1 MKTEIDEIRNQKP
14 PSIVISKPPS
24 IIISKVN
31 ETTPEKEIKQL
42 SQNVKESEPNKF
54 NTKEYLIG
62 LFSPVVIILLI
73 GLATLHLDQKHN
85 DWEDKMEETYG
96 YNWDED
102 FEDWD
107 WDDWKDDVGPEPI
120 DLDLEH
126 ELAIL
131 SILFFIYIL
140 AIIYVF
146 TKKKNNLGLGL
157 LTPLFLIFML
167 ILFNF

>member
-1 MKTEIDEIRNQKP
+1 METDIEETPSKKP

-73 GLATLHLDQKHN
+73 GLVTLHLDQKHL
-85 DWEDKMEETYG
+85 YQ
-96 YNWDED
+96 Y
-102 FEDWD
+102 
-107 WDDWKDDVGPEPI
+107 
-120 DLDLEH
+120 
-126 ELAIL
+126 
-131 SILFFIYIL
+131 
-140 AIIYVF
+140 
-146 TKKKNNLGLGL
+146 
-157 LTPLFLIFML
+157 
-167 ILFNF
+167 

>member
-1 MKTEIDEIRNQKP
+1 MGTDIDKTPNQKP

-24 IIISKVN
+24 IIISKIN
-31 ETTPEKEIKQL
+31 ETTPEKDIKQL
-42 SQNVKESEPNKF
+42 SQNVKGSEPNKF
-54 NTKEYLIG
+54 NIKEYLIG
-62 LFSPVVIILLI
+62 LFSPVVVLILFFM
-73 GLATLHLDQKHN
+73 TMYYLDEKHD
-85 DWEDKMEETYG
+85 DWEDKMEDTYG

-157 LTPLFLIFML
+157 LTPAFLIFML
-167 ILFNF
+167 ILFSL

>member
-1 MKTEIDEIRNQKP
+1 METDIEETPSKKP

-42 SQNVKESEPNKF
+42 SQNVKENEPNEF
-54 NTKEYLIG
+54 NTKKFLIG
-62 LFSPVVIILLI
+62 FFTPGVVLILILM
-73 GLATLHLDQKHN
+73 TFDYLDDKHN
-85 DWEDKMEETYG
+85 EWEEEMEDAYG
-96 YNWDED
+96 YYWDENY
-102 FEDWD
+102 EDWD
-107 WDDWKDDVGPEPI
+107 GWKDEVGPEPI
-120 DLDLEH
+120 DPDILSM
-126 ELAIL
+126 L